1 MAVVPMTQDRGAK
14 PSRSSGAAVRRM
26 PLLPVRVRDA
36 FGEALIAQHLLT
48 PTALQSAIQQ
58 SVKDGSPLHE
68 TVVTLGFVE
77 EEISYSL
84 LANTAKIPFHTQDIE
99 PNPLA
104 VKLVPAKLARRHELV
119 PIAVDDKTIKY
130 LTATPYDV
138 DADRDLSFATGRAPS
153 AVIARRSRVRQ
164 ALEQSYPDVAPAASA
179 RVVAATSKPADTR
192 DPLPGDSSSDS
203 AIVNL
208 CHTMLARAIDAGASD
223 LQLDPVPEGL
233 LVQIRVAGSLEKA
246 MSIPSDLVSAVVNR
260 FKVLARVATAVRNR
274 PQEGTFSTQIG
285 ARRIEV
291 RLTTLPTTTGE
302 KLVVRVIDKEGD
314 LPTLE
319 TLGLDADTLARLKR
333 ALDQPSGLVLVG
345 GPAGCGKTTTI
356 YAALQYLR
364 TRRTNVVSVEDP
376 IERTIP
382 GINQLSVNTRT
393 GATVASTLRTIIK
406 QYPEVVMVGDVHE
419 REIAEIV
426 GAAVDA
432 GCLVLGT
439 MRTQESASAVAQLMH
454 LGLQPYRVAEMLRV
468 AVVQRLVR
476 RACSAC
482 RTATASEGEMVAACA
497 QCRSTGFVGRVPI
510 VELLAPTDAIRTSIG
525 RGETLI
531 QLRYAIETAGIR
543 SLRDHGAALVAS
555 GLTTQDE
562 LVRVLGADAL
572 EQPVRAVTRRS
583 VLIADDEPITRT
595 LVKLLL
601 ERDGFSVMEAHNG
614 REAVDLA
621 VRHTPSLIV
630 MDLNMPE
637 MDGYEAISEI
647 RHVDG
652 LQHTPIVVVTTE
664 DGPAIAQQ
672 VLALGADDYI
682 LKPFEPSVLTARVKA
697 AFSRQHMAA

>member
-1 MAVVPMTQDRGAK
+1 MAVVPLTQDRGGQ
-14 PSRSSGAAVRRM
+14 PTRSSGASVRRM
-26 PLLPVRVRDA
+26 PLLPIRVRDA
-36 FGEALIAQHLLT
+36 FGEALIAQHLVT
-48 PTALQSAIQQ
+48 PTALQTAIQR
-58 SVKDGSPLHE
+58 SVQDGSPLHE
-68 TVVTLGFVE
+68 TLVRLGFVE
-77 EEISYSL
+77 EELSYSL
-84 LANTAKIPFHTQDIE
+84 LATTAKIPFHTQDIE
-99 PNPLA
+99 PNLLA

-138 DADRDLSFATGRAPS
+138 DADRDLGFATGRAPS

-164 ALEQSYPDVAPAASA
+164 ALEQCYPEVALASSA
-179 RVVAATSKPADTR
+179 PVTATSRPVDTR
-192 DPLPGDSSSDS
+192 DPLAVDSSSDS
-203 AIVNL
+203 AIVSL
-208 CHTMLARAIDAGASD
+208 CHTMLARAVDAGASD
-223 LQLDPVPEGL
+223 LQLDPVAEGL

-246 MSIPSDLVSAVVNR
+246 MTIPSELVSAVVNR

-274 PQEGTFSTQIG
+274 PQEGTFSAQVG

-291 RLTTLPTTTGE
+291 RLTTLPTTSGE
-302 KLVVRVIDKEGD
+302 KLVVRVIDKQGE

-319 TLGLDADTLARLKR
+319 TLGLDPDTLARLQR
-333 ALDQPSGLVLVG
+333 ALDQPSGLVLVA

-393 GATVASTLRTIIK
+393 GATVGSTLRTIIK
-406 QYPEVVMVGDVHE
+406 QYPEVVMVGDVHD

-439 MRTQESASAVAQLMH
+439 MRTQETASAVAQLTH
-454 LGLQPYRVAEMLRV
+454 LGLQPYRIAETLRV
-468 AVVQRLVR
+468 VAAQRLVR

-482 RTATASEGEMVAACA
+482 RTATAAEGEMVAACA

-510 VELLAPTDAIRTSIG
+510 VELLMPTEAIRTSIA
-525 RGETLI
+525 RGETLM
-531 QLRYAIETAGIR
+531 QLRHAIETAGIR
-543 SLRDHGAALVAS
+543 SLRSHGAALVAS

-572 EQPVRAVTRRS
+572 DQPIGAVARRS

-601 ERDGFSVMEAHNG
+601 ERDGFSVIEAHNG

-621 VRHTPSLIV
+621 VRHMPSLIV

-652 LQHTPIVVVTTE
+652 LQHAPIVVVTTE
-664 DGPAIAQQ
+664 DGPTIAQQ

>member
-1 MAVVPMTQDRGAK
+1 MR
-14 PSRSSGAAVRRM
+14 PSRGGSSVRRM

-48 PTALQSAIQQ
+48 PTVLQSAIQRSAQ
-58 SVKDGSPLHE
+58 DGTPLHE
-68 TVVTLGFVE
+68 AVVTLGFVDE
-77 EEISYSL
+77 QVSYSL
-84 LANTAKIPFHTQDIE
+84 LASTARLPFHTQDIE

-119 PIAVDDKTIKY
+119 PLSIDDKTITY

-153 AVIARRSRVRQ
+153 AVIVCRSRVRQ
-164 ALEQSYPDVAPAASA
+164 ALDQYYPDTPPAATAPSHA
-179 RVVAATSKPADTR
+179 RAAAHADTR
-192 DPLPGDSSSDS
+192 DPLAIDSSSDS
-203 AIVNL
+203 DIVNL
-208 CHTMLARAIDAGASD
+208 CHTLLARAIDAGASD
-223 LQLDPVPEGL
+223 LQLDPTSDGL
-233 LVQIRVAGSLEKA
+233 LVQIRVAGTLENS
-246 MSIPSDLVSAVVNR
+246 MTIPNGLVSAVVSR
-260 FKVLARVATAVRNR
+260 FKILARVATAVRNR
-274 PQEGTFSTQIG
+274 PQEGTFSTQVNG
-285 ARRIEV
+285 RRVEV
-291 RLTTLPTTTGE
+291 RLSTLPITTGE
-302 KLVVRVIDKEGD
+302 KLVIRVIDKQGE

-319 TLGLDADTLARLKR
+319 TLGLDADTLARLTR
-333 ALDQPSGLVLVG
+333 ALDQPSGLVLVA
-345 GPAGCGKTTTI
+345 GPAGCGKTTTM

-364 TRRTNVVSVEDP
+364 TRRTNVVSVEEP

-393 GATVASTLRTIIK
+393 GATVGSTLRTIIK
-406 QYPEVVMVGDVHE
+406 QYPDVVMVGEVHD

-439 MRTQESASAVAQLMH
+439 MRTQETASAVAQLMH
-454 LGLQPYRVAEMLRV
+454 LGLQPYRIAETLRLVVA
-468 AVVQRLVR
+468 QRLVR
-476 RACSAC
+476 RACPSCLSSAAGAASTSTCTRC
-482 RTATASEGEMVAACA
+482 RA
-497 QCRSTGFVGRVPI
+497 TGFTGRVPI
-510 VELLAPTDAIRTSIG
+510 VELLSPTDAIRTSIA
-525 RGETLI
+525 RGETVMQI
-531 QLRYAIETAGIR
+531 RRAVETAGIR
-543 SLRDHGAALVAS
+543 SLRDHGAALVAA
-555 GLTTQDE
+555 GVTTQEE
-562 LVRVLGADAL
+562 LVRVLGADVL
-572 EQPVRAVTRRS
+572 EQPVTTVTRKS

-601 ERDGFSVMEAHNG
+601 ERDGYTVMEAHNG

-621 VRHTPSLIV
+621 VRQSPSLIV

-664 DGPAIAQQ
+664 DGPTIAQQ

>member
-1 MAVVPMTQDRGAK
+1 
-14 PSRSSGAAVRRM
+14 M

-48 PTALQSAIQQ
+48 PTALQSAIQR
-58 SVKDGSPLHE
+58 SAEDGSPLHE
-68 TVVTLGFVE
+68 AVVTLGFVDE
-77 EEISYSL
+77 RISYSL
-84 LANTAKIPFHTQDIE
+84 LASTAKLPFHTQDIE

-119 PIAVDDKTIKY
+119 PLSIDDKTITY

-153 AVIARRSRVRQ
+153 AVIVCRSKVRQ
-164 ALEQSYPDVAPAASA
+164 ALDRYYPEAPPAATAPSA
-179 RVVAATSKPADTR
+179 RPAAHADTR
-192 DPLPGDSSSDS
+192 DPLAIDSSSDS
-203 AIVNL
+203 DIVNL
-208 CHTMLARAIDAGASD
+208 CHTLLARAIDAGASD
-223 LQLDPVPEGL
+223 LQLDPTPDGL
-233 LVQIRVAGSLEKA
+233 LVQIRVAGTLEKS
-246 MSIPSDLVSAVVNR
+246 MTIPNGLVSAVVSR
-260 FKVLARVATAVRNR
+260 FKILARVATAVRNR
-274 PQEGTFSTQIG
+274 PQEGGFSTQVNG
-285 ARRIEV
+285 RRVEV
-291 RLTTLPTTTGE
+291 RLSTLPITTGE
-302 KLVVRVIDKEGD
+302 KLVIRVIDKQGE

-333 ALDQPSGLVLVG
+333 ALDQPSGLVLVA
-345 GPAGCGKTTTI
+345 GPAGCGKTTTM

-364 TRRTNVVSVEDP
+364 TRRTNVVSVEEP

-393 GATVASTLRTIIK
+393 GATVGSTLRTIIK
-406 QYPEVVMVGDVHE
+406 QYPDVVMVGEVHD

-439 MRTQESASAVAQLMH
+439 MRTQETASAVAQLMH
-454 LGLQPYRVAEMLRV
+454 LGHQPYRIAETLRLVVA
-468 AVVQRLVR
+468 QRLVR
-476 RACSAC
+476 RACPSCASSAAGAASTSTCTRC
-482 RTATASEGEMVAACA
+482 RA
-497 QCRSTGFVGRVPI
+497 TGFTGRVPI
-510 VELLAPTDAIRTSIG
+510 VELLSPTDATRTSIA
-525 RGETLI
+525 RGETLMQI
-531 QLRYAIETAGIR
+531 RQAMETAGMR
-543 SLRDHGAALVAS
+543 SLRDHGAAIVAS
-555 GLTTQDE
+555 GVTTQDE
-562 LVRVLGADAL
+562 LVRVLGADVL
-572 EQPVRAVTRRS
+572 ERPVTTVTRKS

-601 ERDGFSVMEAHNG
+601 ERDGYTVMEAHDG

-621 VRHTPSLIV
+621 VRHSPSLIV

-637 MDGYEAISEI
+637 MDGYEAIAEI

-664 DGPAIAQQ
+664 DGPTIAQQ